1 MISYSKQSISK
12 QDQNAVKKVLKSDF
26 LTQGPKVP
34 KFESEIKKITKS
46 KYAIAVNSA
55 TSALHIACMALNLK
69 KNDWLWTSANSFVA
83 SSNCALYC
91 GAKVDLLDINLDDY
105 NIDIDKLKTKLERTK
120 KNKRPKILVVV
131 HFGGKPCDME
141 EIYKLSVKYNFKI
154 IEDASHALGS
164 KFKKRNIGDCF
175 YSDISVFSF
184 HPVKNI
190 TTGEG
195 GILTTNNKKISE
207 ISKVLRTHGIN
218 KDKKKFQFKNNS
230 PWYFEQI
237 LLGYNYRMN
246 DIEAALGI
254 SQLKRLK
261 FFLKKR
267 NQISKI
273 YTENLK
279 SLNLFLPKQN
289 KNCYNS
295 YHLYPIR
302 IKDNKTIKFRKSLY
316 DFLKEKKIFL
326 NLHYIPIYRHP
337 YYKKKGFKKENF
349 PNCEKYYNSALSLPI
364 YPDLKQKNLFK
375 IIRYIKIFL
384 DKQLRTN

>member
-12 QDQNAVKKVLKSDF
+12 QDQSAVNKVLKSDF

-34 KFESEIKKITKS
+34 KFESEIKKITNS
-46 KYAIAVNSA
+46 KFAIAVNSA
-55 TSALHIACMALNLK
+55 TSALHIACIALGLR

-105 NIDIDKLKTKLERTK
+105 NIDIDKLTTKLKNTK
-120 KNKRPKILVVV
+120 KNKIPKILVVV
-131 HFGGKPCDME
+131 HFGGKPCNME
-141 EIYKLSVKYNFKI
+141 MIYKLSKKYNFKI

-164 KFKKRNIGDCF
+164 KYKRRNIGDCF
-175 YSDISVFSF
+175 YSDICVFSF

-207 ISKVLRTHGIN
+207 ILKLLRTHGIN
-218 KDKKKFQFKNNS
+218 KDKKKFYLKRNTS

-273 YTENLK
+273 YHKNFEN
-279 SLNLFLPKQN
+279 LNLFLPKQD
-289 KNCYNS
+289 KDYYNS

-302 IKDNKTIKFRKSLY
+302 IKNIKSINIRKLLFNY
-316 DFLKEKKIFL
+316 L
-326 NLHYIPIYRHP
+326 
-337 YYKKKGFKKENF
+337 KKKKF
-349 PNCEKYYNSALSLPI
+349 Y
-364 YPDLKQKNLFK
+364 
-375 IIRYIKIFL
+375 
-384 DKQLRTN
+384 

>member
-12 QDQNAVKKVLKSDF
+12 QDQNAVKRVLKSDF

-91 GAKVDLLDINLDDY
+91 GAKVDLLDINLD
-105 NIDIDKLKTKLERTK
+105 
-120 KNKRPKILVVV
+120 
-131 HFGGKPCDME
+131 
-141 EIYKLSVKYNFKI
+141 
-154 IEDASHALGS
+154 
-164 KFKKRNIGDCF
+164 GDCF

-207 ISKVLRTHGIN
+207 TSKVLRTHGIN

-302 IKDNKTIKFRKSLY
+302 IKNNKTIKFRKSLY

-337 YYKKKGFKKENF
+337 YYKKMGFNKKNF

-364 YPDLKQKNLFK
+364 YPDLKQKDLFK